1 MNDSLLQ
8 RIFNQF
14 STMGTDVKNL
24 FATVGSLADLNT
36 ANRVSIVDAIN
47 EQAAKE
53 VKWSSIKEVPTEFP
67 PEDHDHDWNE
77 INNVPTEFQPKA
89 HKHDWSDI
97 ENSPALIKHAALFGS
112 ADDVVVDGVYPV
124 SSAPSLPDGY
134 PAEKEGVLTVYSV
147 GELIFQQYWTVENVL
162 FRRVKNITWS
172 NWE

>member
-36 ANRVSIVDAIN
+36 AKRVSIVDAIN

-67 PEDHDHDWNE
+67 PEDHGHDWNE
-77 INNVPTEFQPKA
+77 INNVPTEFQPKS

-97 ENSPALIKHAALFGS
+97 ENSPALIKQATPVGS

-124 SSAPSLPDGY
+124 SSAPSLLDAY
-134 PAEKEGVLTVYSV
+134 PAEKKGVLTVYSV